1 MFGNDGTYSV
11 TDGTMFDET
20 SDNAECII
28 SDELAMYNNIS
39 VGDVITLANPDCAEE
54 IYNVTVSGIYTNSA
68 SDTGNSRFAFSDP
81 ANNIYMNTAALQ
93 SILNNSAKADNTASA
108 VLTAETS
115 FTYVLSSADRY
126 YAFEES
132 AKEKGLPEN
141 YILSS
146 SYLSAYEQ
154 SISLLETLS
163 TMTGLFFII
172 VLIIGGIILVVL
184 NIFNLRERKYEV
196 GVLTAIGMKKT
207 KVTMQF
213 VCELFIITFTAII
226 IGTGIGATVSVP
238 VTNALLESQ
247 IAEIQESNE
256 EVDQNY
262 GMGGRGNGQ
271 SFMKGGNFANPQSA
285 QSVNYIDS
293 VSSATDFTMNQK
305 SERKQHEQVKKL
317 FGNTLIFAIGQTS
330 AKILGFL
337 LIRIYTA
344 VLTPDQYSTA
354 ELLYNT
360 LNILY
365 PIVSFSMADAILR
378 FGVDKSYDIRKVYS
392 SDQVSLYPPTRL

>member
-54 IYNVTVSGIYTNSA
+54 TYNVTVSGIYTNSA

-93 SILNNSAKADNTASA
+93 SILNNSAEADNVSDDDNTASA

-154 SISLLETLS
+154 SISPLETLS
-163 TMTGLFFII
+163 TMTGLFFM
-172 VLIIGGIILVVL
+172 
-184 NIFNLRERKYEV
+184 F
-196 GVLTAIGMKKT
+196 
-207 KVTMQF
+207 
-213 VCELFIITFTAII
+213 
-226 IGTGIGATVSVP
+226 
-238 VTNALLESQ
+238 
-247 IAEIQESNE
+247 
-256 EVDQNY
+256 
-262 GMGGRGNGQ
+262 
-271 SFMKGGNFANPQSA
+271 
-285 QSVNYIDS
+285 
-293 VSSATDFTMNQK
+293 
-305 SERKQHEQVKKL
+305 
-317 FGNTLIFAIGQTS
+317 
-330 AKILGFL
+330 
-337 LIRIYTA
+337 
-344 VLTPDQYSTA
+344 
-354 ELLYNT
+354 
-360 LNILY
+360 
-365 PIVSFSMADAILR
+365 
-378 FGVDKSYDIRKVYS
+378 
-392 SDQVSLYPPTRL
+392 